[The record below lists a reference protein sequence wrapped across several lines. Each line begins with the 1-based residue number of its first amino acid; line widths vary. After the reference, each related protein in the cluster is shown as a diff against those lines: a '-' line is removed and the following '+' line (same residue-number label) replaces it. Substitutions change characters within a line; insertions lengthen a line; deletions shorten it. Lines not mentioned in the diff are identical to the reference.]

1 MKDVARRANVALG
14 TVSKVVNG
22 QSVREGY
29 KERVEKAISELGYQV
44 NTYARGLKISRSN
57 AVALIVPD
65 ILHPFFASLA
75 HYVEF
80 FLYREGYKLTLCC
93 ADGTTEKEV
102 HYLQLSQMN
111 KVDGIIALTY
121 GDVEEYISPD
131 IPLVTFDRQFSA
143 VFPPRVASDN
153 YSGGVIA
160 AEKFFELGCRAPAF
174 VRTNSPFVGEVDK
187 RRDGFLDACR
197 KHGKEPV
204 VVDLTD
210 GSSSTTAVMKLI
222 NSGRTDSGKLSFDC
236 VFCNTDLL
244 AVTAK
249 FILTDLGYSVPED
262 IQLIGFDGLRY
273 FNSNDAPLYCS
284 TIVQPVEKLAEK
296 CVELVLAQD
305 RSAIPTL
312 TLLPVKFEY
321 GGTTKQ
327 I

>member
-1 MKDVARRANVALG
+1 
-14 TVSKVVNG
+14 
-22 QSVREGY
+22 
-29 KERVEKAISELGYQV
+29 
-44 NTYARGLKISRSN
+44 
-57 AVALIVPD
+57 
-65 ILHPFFASLA
+65 
-75 HYVEF
+75 
-80 FLYREGYKLTLCC
+80 
-93 ADGTTEKEV
+93 
-102 HYLQLSQMN
+102 
-111 KVDGIIALTY
+111 
-121 GDVEEYISPD
+121 
-131 IPLVTFDRQFSA
+131 
-143 VFPPRVASDN
+143 
-153 YSGGVIA
+153 
-160 AEKFFELGCRAPAF
+160 
-174 VRTNSPFVGEVDK
+174 
-187 RRDGFLDACR
+187 
-197 KHGKEPV
+197 